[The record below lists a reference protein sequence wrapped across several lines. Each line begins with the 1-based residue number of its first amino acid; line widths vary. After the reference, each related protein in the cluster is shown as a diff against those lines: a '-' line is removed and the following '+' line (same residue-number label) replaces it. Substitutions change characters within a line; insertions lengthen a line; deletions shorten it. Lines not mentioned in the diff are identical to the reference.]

1 MRPHVNIV
9 CVKYGNKYNSEYVN
23 RLLKMVRRN
32 CSLPFFFYCMTDNNE
47 GLDSDI
53 KVIDLDMSL
62 DLESYWWKIC
72 LFNLDLEG
80 PILYF
85 DLDIVIQNNF
95 DHVIDQI
102 KDDKILTINVRH
114 YGVWYPFDGSY
125 NNILTIPEAKINS
138 SVMGFYNHHSDI
150 YYNFL
155 NDVDSNIIVYYGL
168 DRFLSEKYFKK
179 FNWLDFSKDYYFRNK
194 GTDAYD
200 LRYIDSDGL
209 ILDPHKTF
217 CIVSQAEPNVYER
230 MKKYFL

>member
-1 MRPHVNIV
+1 
-9 CVKYGNKYNSEYVN
+9 
-23 RLLKMVRRN
+23 
-32 CSLPFFFYCMTDNNE
+32 MTDNDD

-102 KDDKILTINVRH
+102 EENKILTINGRH
-114 YGVWYPFDGSY
+114 YGVWYPFDGSRD
-125 NNILTIPEAKINS
+125 NILTVPEAKINS
-138 SVMGFYNHHSDI
+138 SVLGFYSNHFDI
-150 YYNFL
+150 YNDFL
-155 NDVDSNIIVYYGL
+155 HDVDSNIVLYYGL
-168 DRFLSEKYFKK
+168 DRFLSEKNFER

-194 GTDAYD
+194 AIEAYD
-200 LRYIDSDGL
+200 PTYIDSDGL
-209 ILDPHKTF
+209 LFDPRKTF
-217 CIVSQAEPNVYER
+217 CIIPQTNGDYYKR
-230 MKKYFL
+230 MKNYFI

>member
-1 MRPHVNIV
+1 
-9 CVKYGNKYNSEYVN
+9 
-23 RLLKMVRRN
+23 
-32 CSLPFFFYCMTDNNE
+32 MTDNGD

-95 DHVIDQI
+95 DYIINQI
-102 KDDKILTINVRH
+102 EDDKILTINGRH
-114 YGVWYPFDGSY
+114 YGVWYPFDGTHH
-125 NNILTIPEAKINS
+125 NILTIPEAKINS
-138 SVMGFYNHHSDI
+138 SIIGFYNNHSNIYYDFLSDI
-150 YYNFL
+150 
-155 NDVDSNIIVYYGL
+155 DSNIIVYYGL

-194 GTDAYD
+194 GIEAYD
-200 LRYIDSDGL
+200 PKFIDSDGL
-209 ILDPHKTF
+209 IFDPRKTF
-217 CIVSQAEPNVYER
+217 CIVSQADPNVYER
-230 MKKYFL
+230 MKNYFI